1 MRNHHLHQIPR
12 PFGRGDCARVIRIVR
27 SRRCN
32 NQRFMRHEALSVM
45 KTYVSYCMWTLFLDI
60 PSADS
65 GEPEDV
71 EGARWMPWHP
81 EPKKDVA
88 SCDKPRGGAN
98 GLRSADLRMGEPA
111 RGHARARPP
120 ERIGRDGATGGTET
134 SKYPEEEKSN
144 ENARVA
150 ASESAR
156 AQTGGAVEPRRAGPP
171 GLRGMRGEGSS
182 PPGRLQTARAAER
195 HGKAGDTG

>member
-1 MRNHHLHQIPR
+1 MDLN
-12 PFGRGDCARVIRIVR
+12 
-27 SRRCN
+27 
-32 NQRFMRHEALSVM
+32 
-45 KTYVSYCMWTLFLDI
+45 LDI

-98 GLRSADLRMGEPA
+98 GLRSADLRMGQPA

-144 ENARVA
+144 EIPQVV
-150 ASESAR
+150 ASER
-156 AQTGGAVEPRRAGPP
+156 GPRPNRRAGDGRRGCGTYHMAARKARGSGTAWEGRRDRVTAPYAKPRALPVGTRVPP
-171 GLRGMRGEGSS
+171 
-182 PPGRLQTARAAER
+182 
-195 HGKAGDTG
+195 DT